1 MVILIVLSVV
11 LIVVCRIAW
20 VFIHN
25 RSEIEYLDLY
35 FEIVALIELPVTY
48 ENYAVIHKKFIS
60 LAGLRYKNRE
70 KTTVLYEGFMRKFKS
85 VAK

>member
-1 MVILIVLSVV
+1 MVILIILLV
-11 LIVVCRIAW
+11 
-20 VFIHN
+20 VFILTCWVGWTHAQK
-25 RSEIEYLDLY
+25 RAEIEYMDLY

-48 ENYAVIHKKFIS
+48 KNYAVIQKKFIS
-60 LAGLRYKNRE
+60 LSQMRYKNRE

>member
-1 MVILIVLSVV
+1 MVILIISLIV
-11 LIVVCRIAW
+11 LILIFRIGW
-20 VFIHN
+20 TYN
-25 RSEIEYLDLY
+25 YQKSEIEYLDLY

-48 ENYAVIHKKFIS
+48 KNYAVIHKKFIS
-60 LAGLRYKNRE
+60 LSQMRYKNRE

>member
-1 MVILIVLSVV
+1 MVILIILSLL
-11 LIVVCRIAW
+11 LIIIWFDSRKSKA
-20 VFIHN
+20 
-25 RSEIEYLDLY
+25 EIEYLDLY

-48 ENYAVIHKKFIS
+48 KNYAVIHKKFIS
-60 LAGLRYKNRE
+60 LSQMRYKNRE